1 MGMMAINMAG
11 SIAGHNAEN
20 AAVRD
25 RNNAIA
31 KNNYIQQRE
40 YDVKANLDNVQYLND
55 VQEKDVEDDR
65 TYQAM
70 LDTMSDTDFQ
80 MKSLFEDYDQQIEDA
95 NIEMAK
101 KDYAGTQTGATAARL
116 AAAPVVEKGRKMSRI
131 LHSKMRTITEAN
143 TAKERTHKKAVNK
156 QWDLHM
162 DVAFAPAHGFRP
174 RDQAYERGRGKG
186 LLMLELGQH
195 ALTGYSQL
203 KANTAP
209 RVTSGKPA

>member
-1 MGMMAINMAG
+1 MAG

-40 YDVKANLDNVQYLND
+40 YDVKANLDNVQYIND

-95 NIEMAK
+95 IIEMHANS
-101 KDYAGTQTGATAARL
+101 YAGTQTGRTAARL
-116 AAAPVVEKGRKMSRI
+116 AGKSAIEAGRKKSRA
-131 LHSKMRTITEAN
+131 LHNKMMAVKDTTRQ
-143 TAKERTHKKAVNK
+143 KERTYTAAKNDSHK
-156 QWDLHM
+156 LYM
-162 DVAFAPAHGFRP
+162 DVAFAPIHGPRP
-174 RDQAYERGRGKG
+174 AYPADLESGPSKAGLILGLAGTGLGAAKDLGAFKAKKIGKD
-186 LLMLELGQH
+186 
-195 ALTGYSQL
+195 
-203 KANTAP
+203 
-209 RVTSGKPA
+209 